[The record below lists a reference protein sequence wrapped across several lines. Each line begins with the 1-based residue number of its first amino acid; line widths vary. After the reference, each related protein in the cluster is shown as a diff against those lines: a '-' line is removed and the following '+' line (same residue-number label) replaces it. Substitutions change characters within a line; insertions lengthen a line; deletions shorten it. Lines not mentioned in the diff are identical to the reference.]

1 MHNNIIPQIQIVQ
14 PSLQLPQLSPSSPK
28 NIYKA
33 HPHLHSSSTRQQRNI
48 YQKSKDVGEAEGRGL
63 WDVDG
68 NVANGVME
76 VVADS
81 DAVVPEGW
89 IGLRGVGW

>member
-1 MHNNIIPQIQIVQ
+1 M
-14 PSLQLPQLSPSSPK
+14 
-28 NIYKA
+28 
-33 HPHLHSSSTRQQRNI
+33 
-48 YQKSKDVGEAEGRGL
+48 GEAEGRGL